1 MDENSLETMLEAF
14 DNLPDL
20 VFNNLDEAEP
30 ATTKAPYLV
39 VVWSTLAGS
48 LGDYVS
54 MTKLMTL
61 YWYACVALLLSM

>member
-30 ATTKAPYLV
+30 ATTKAAYLV
-39 VVWSTLAGS
+39 VVRSACAGS
-48 LGDYVS
+48 LGGSV
-54 MTKLMTL
+54 TK
-61 YWYACVALLLSM
+61 